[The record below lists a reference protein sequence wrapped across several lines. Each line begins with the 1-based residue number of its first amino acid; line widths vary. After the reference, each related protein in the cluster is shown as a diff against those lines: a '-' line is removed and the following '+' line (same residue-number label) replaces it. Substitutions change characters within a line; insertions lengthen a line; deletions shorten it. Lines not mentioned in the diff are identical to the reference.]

1 MKTTITLMALLL
13 LFSCK
18 KENSKKWT
26 EITIK
31 VNNYI
36 TGEPIDGIACGV
48 VVPKEKLW
56 NVSYQVLN
64 EDTTKNGIYHY
75 EFKAPDKIMWA
86 ESDYDAKKY
95 YAIDF
100 QQTLY
105 FERGTKNEFQQYLV
119 PMGYMR
125 EVYINTNC
133 YDDNDSLYIHY
144 IKNISLPNYT
154 PGVGGYFKGCDVNFV
169 NPYELRP
176 IGKYEYKY
184 SVTKNNIT
192 ETYINTYTVVE
203 NGYAELR
210 IEY

>member
-1 MKTTITLMALLL
+1 MVLLL
-13 LFSCK
+13 LLSCK
-18 KENSKKWT
+18 KENSKRWT

-36 TGEPIDGIACGV
+36 TGEPIDENVICGIV
-48 VVPKEKLW
+48 YYKNEKLPW
-56 NVSYQVLN
+56 KKDGDVVL
-64 EDTTKNGIYHY
+64 DAGSPVNGVYHY
-75 EFKAPDKIMWA
+75 AFKAPKAIQHA
-86 ESDYDAKKY
+86 EFDWNSDNLYGVDVNQFMY
-95 YAIDF
+95 YEI
-100 QQTLY
+100 
-105 FERGTKNEFQQYLV
+105 GKKNEYQQYLV
-119 PMGYMR
+119 PYGYMR

-133 YDDNDSLYIHY
+133 YDDNDSIYIHY

-154 PGVGGYFKGCDVNFV
+154 PGVGGYFKGCDVNYI

-184 SVTKNNIT
+184 SVTKNSIT
-192 ETYINTYTVVE
+192 ETFIDTYTVEE